1 MHLRTFPDL
10 EKLYAKFYRV
20 QAKLRHNAQ
29 LVDCVK
35 VYNMIH
41 TLESLCQYLEDNVMD
56 EQHSIRGQILDPLKS
71 TLEEFSKLKSM
82 LEECIDIGKA
92 KQNDYIINPEFSPEL
107 KELNGE
113 IQLIRDKMEKLKN
126 HVE

>member
-1 MHLRTFPDL
+1 
-10 EKLYAKFYRV
+10 
-20 QAKLRHNAQ
+20 

-41 TLESLCQYLEDNVMD
+41 TLEALCTHLDQNVMD
-56 EQHSIRGQILDPLKS
+56 DAHLLRTIILDPLQS
-71 TLEEFSKLKSM
+71 TLEEFTKLKSM

-107 KELNGE
+107 RELNEE
-113 IQLIRDKMEKLKN
+113 I
-126 HVE
+126 

>member
-20 QAKLRHNAQ
+20 QAKLRNNAQ

-41 TLESLCQYLEDNVMD
+41 TLESLVSYLNE
-56 EQHSIRGQILDPLKS
+56 
-71 TLEEFSKLKSM
+71 
-82 LEECIDIGKA
+82 
-92 KQNDYIINPEFSPEL
+92 
-107 KELNGE
+107 
-113 IQLIRDKMEKLKN
+113 
-126 HVE
+126 